1 MHTPA
6 RSAAVLLAFCL
17 PAFAG
22 QKFNYPQDSP
32 IFSITYPESWTVEAE
47 EQTISAGRSD
57 GAASSVLMALDAQ
70 DLEAAID
77 ASAQALG
84 ESFADFTADGD
95 PQQAEVNG
103 LGVVLMNGTGEVEG
117 SGKVKVNVAIFTPD
131 AEKFFMLLLFAPEG
145 VAGENTDEINSLL
158 KSITKE

>member
-1 MHTPA
+1 MHSLV
-6 RSAAVLLAFCL
+6 RSSAVLLALCL
-17 PAFAG
+17 PVFAG
-22 QKFNYPQDSP
+22 QKFSYPQDTP
-32 IFSITYPESWTVEAE
+32 IFSITYPESWKVEAE

-57 GAASSVLMALDAQ
+57 GTASSVLMALDAQ

-77 ASAQALG
+77 ASVQALG
-84 ESFADFTADGD
+84 ESFGGFTADGD

-145 VAGENTDEINSLL
+145 VTGENTAEINSLL
-158 KSITKE
+158 QSITKE